1 MCGIGG
7 VWHADRRRPNEAA
20 LSRMSL
26 SMASRGPDDHGILI
40 EDGVGLVHRRLS
52 ILDLSEAGRCPIS
65 NEDGSIHAV
74 HNGEIYNFSELRS
87 ELIEAGHR
95 FRSNCDS
102 EVVVHG
108 YEEWGTGLFS
118 RLEGMFAFAIWDAP
132 RRRLLLGRDRLGEK
146 PLYLLTKPGLSAFA
160 SSLNALREVVEGD
173 LEVDMSAIECFLSHG
188 FIPHP
193 HTVWKNVQALPP
205 AHFAVIE
212 GESEPTIE
220 RYWDFPD
227 ATPGSVSLGEAE
239 ERIEESLDRS
249 VKARLIADVP
259 VGGFLSGGVDSSLI
273 MAFAARHS
281 PSIDTFS
288 VGFEEEEYSELPHA
302 RKVAEHIGSTH
313 HELVFQADAILEIL
327 PELVWQY
334 GQPFGDSSAVP
345 THLVSRLARES
356 VTVALSG
363 DGGDESFA
371 GYWRPASLAYA
382 ALFGRLVPTGL
393 RRHAVPK
400 LANLV
405 TTLGGSSLA
414 TRLSAMNRLS
424 LAEPGAGYTNAESW
438 LDHRRQ
444 LLGRAFEAD
453 DPTHDVIAC
462 RAGRPVIGSET
473 SVLQQALYDDFQVLL
488 ADDYLVKVDVASM
501 AASLEVRPPMLDHGF
516 VESAWTLPD
525 HYKLH
530 RGERKW
536 ILKRIAA
543 RHVPREVV
551 YRPKLGFA
559 MPMKIWWRGRLAT
572 LLQTLMR
579 DSRCVEMDWLE
590 APLVER
596 FLAEHVSGRAD
607 HGTRLW
613 LILWLELWVRIV
625 LEGSMGREDSL
636 GDLIDSS

>member
-7 VWHADRRRPNEAA
+7 VWYADRRRPNEAA

-26 SMASRGPDDHGILI
+26 AMASRGPDDHGLLI

-52 ILDLSEAGRCPIS
+52 ILDLSDAGRCPIA

-87 ELIEAGHR
+87 ELVQAGHR
-95 FRSNCDS
+95 FRSDCDS

-108 YEEWGTGLFS
+108 YEQWGTGLFS

-132 RRRLLLGRDRLGEK
+132 RRRMVLGRDRIGEK
-146 PLYLLTKPGLSAFA
+146 PLYLLTRPGLNAFA
-160 SSLNALREVVEGD
+160 SSLNALREIVDGD
-173 LEVDMSAIECFLSHG
+173 LEVEMSAVECFLSHS

-212 GESEPTIE
+212 GKSEPTIE

-227 ATPGSVSLGEAE
+227 AAPGTVPLGEAE
-239 ERIEESLDRS
+239 ERIEEGLERS

-259 VGGFLSGGVDSSLI
+259 VGGFLSGGVDSSLV
-273 MAFAARHS
+273 MAIAARHS

-371 GYWRPASLAYA
+371 GYWRSASLAYA
-382 ALFGRLVPTGL
+382 A
-393 RRHAVPK
+393 
-400 LANLV
+400 
-405 TTLGGSSLA
+405 
-414 TRLSAMNRLS
+414 
-424 LAEPGAGYTNAESW
+424 
-438 LDHRRQ
+438 
-444 LLGRAFEAD
+444 
-453 DPTHDVIAC
+453 
-462 RAGRPVIGSET
+462 
-473 SVLQQALYDDFQVLL
+473 
-488 ADDYLVKVDVASM
+488 
-501 AASLEVRPPMLDHGF
+501 
-516 VESAWTLPD
+516 
-525 HYKLH
+525 
-530 RGERKW
+530 
-536 ILKRIAA
+536 
-543 RHVPREVV
+543 
-551 YRPKLGFA
+551 
-559 MPMKIWWRGRLAT
+559 
-572 LLQTLMR
+572 
-579 DSRCVEMDWLE
+579 
-590 APLVER
+590 
-596 FLAEHVSGRAD
+596 
-607 HGTRLW
+607 
-613 LILWLELWVRIV
+613 
-625 LEGSMGREDSL
+625 
-636 GDLIDSS
+636 